1 MRKLG
6 ILICS
11 IVFIATAVWGQDQ
24 TPKVAVMPFVVHS
37 GQDLPNVR
45 KTLQEVLTRQL
56 SELGL
61 QTVDPASVNG
71 ALGTGAVIRT
81 EEQARSAARKVGAG
95 YALFGSFNQ
104 FGNTI
109 SIDAKLVHVPGEKK
123 TEVLFGEERGV
134 ENLAMAADKVSKEV
148 AVYLLAKA
156 IIADIQVKGN
166 DRIEAAAIKLNV
178 KSKAGEILSPSQV
191 RDDIRAIY
199 KMGYFEKVDAEVT
212 DTPQGKLL
220 TFVVRENP
228 TIQEVNIEGNKKI
241 KEKDIL
247 AAIATKP
254 YTVLQKNI
262 INEDVQKI
270 LKLYQQKGYFNAQV
284 TTDVT
289 YPRDP
294 RKAVVTF
301 DIQEKGRVYIEKI
314 AFTGNEHFSD
324 RKLRGVMQTKQKS
337 IFLSWFTDRGILQKD
352 ILDTDVD
359 RLTVYYHDRG
369 FMDAKV
375 GTPEVSHREDGI
387 YIEIPIYEGE
397 RYRVESVEL
406 AGDLLDSESNEKIKK
421 KLEVEEGDYFSREKL
436 REDVQNIGKVY
447 MDEGFAYVDVN
458 PDVQQDPTQHDTD
471 VTYDVSKGRKVKIGK
486 IAISG
491 NTKTRDKVIRREID
505 LAEGETFNGSRLE
518 KSMQDL
524 RKLDFFENV
533 EMVPSEGSSPD
544 VMNLD
549 VKVKEKF
556 TGAVSVGGGYSS
568 DDGLF
573 VTGEVVQRNLFG
585 RGQYLG
591 LKGYLG
597 QSAQRYVL
605 SFTEPWLFDK
615 PISAGFDIYDWVRDY
630 PDFTKDA
637 VGIRLRTGYAFGN
650 WSRISGYY
658 TFENAKISDL
668 ADDASAILRDQEGR
682 SNLSAVTAVLER
694 DSTDHPFLP
703 TRGSINVISL
713 QYATPYLGSDSNF
726 LKSEIQSGWYFPI
739 FWKLVGFVRG
749 EVGWITQ
756 SDSDPAPLYERF
768 FLGGINTL
776 RAWDWGDVGPKD
788 ENGEVIG
795 GTTYGL
801 GNLEVLFPVI
811 EKMGLRGVVFFDA
824 GNAFLGNNPF
834 QFGDYRTDAG
844 AGLRWNSPLGPLR
857 VEWAYNLDR
866 QEGDDSNKFQ
876 FSAGA
881 FF

>member
-6 ILICS
+6 ILICLM
-11 IVFIATAVWGQDQ
+11 VFIGTEVWAQDQ
-24 TPKVAVMPFVVHS
+24 TPKVAVMPFVIHS
-37 GQDLPNVR
+37 GQDLPDVR

-56 SELGL
+56 TEIGL
-61 QTVDPASVNG
+61 QTVDPAAVNG
-71 ALGTGAVIRT
+71 ALAGQAVRT
-81 EEQARSAARKVGAG
+81 EELARSAARKVGAS

-109 SIDAKLVHVPGEKK
+109 SIDAKLVHVPGQKK
-123 TEVLFGEERGV
+123 TEVLFGEERGM

-148 AVYLLAKA
+148 AVHLLAKA
-156 IIADIQVKGN
+156 VIADIQVRGN
-166 DRIEAAAIKLNV
+166 ERIEAAAIKLNV
-178 KSKAGEILSPSQV
+178 KSKAGEILSPAQV

-212 DTPQGKLL
+212 DMPKGKLL

-228 TIQEVNIEGNKKI
+228 TIQEVNIKGDKKI

-247 AAIATKP
+247 AAISTKP
-254 YTVLQKNI
+254 YTVLEKSI

-284 TTDVT
+284 TTDVS
-289 YPRDP
+289 YPSDP

-301 DIQEKGRVYIEKI
+301 NIQEKGRVYIEQI

-337 IFLSWFTDRGILQKD
+337 IFLSWFTDRGVLQKD
-352 ILDTDVD
+352 ILDTDLD
-359 RLTVYYHDRG
+359 RVTVYYHDRG

-387 YIEIPIYEGE
+387 YIQIPIQEGE
-397 RYRVESVEL
+397 RYRVESVAM
-406 AGDLLDSESNEKIKK
+406 AGDPLDGESDEKIKK
-421 KLEVEEGDYFSREKL
+421 KLEVREEDYFSREKL
-436 REDVQNIGKVY
+436 REDVQNIGKAY
-447 MDEGFAYVDVN
+447 MDHGFAYVDVN
-458 PDVQQDPTQHDTD
+458 PDVKQDPAQHSTD
-471 VTYDVSKGRKVKIGK
+471 VTYEVSKGRKVKIGK

-524 RKLDFFENV
+524 RRLDFFENV
-533 EMVPSEGSSPD
+533 DMVPSEGSAPD

-556 TGAVSVGGGYSS
+556 TGAISVGGGYSS

-585 RGQYLG
+585 KGQYLG
-591 LKGYLG
+591 VKGYLG

-630 PDFTKDA
+630 PDFNKDA
-637 VGIRLRTGYAFGN
+637 AGIRLRSGYAFGN

-668 ADDASAILRDQEGR
+668 SDDASAILRDQEGR
-682 SNLSAVTAVLER
+682 SNLSAVTAILER
-694 DSTDHPFLP
+694 NSTDHPFLP

-713 QYATPYLGSDSNF
+713 QYATPYIGSDSEF
-726 LKSEIQSGWYFPI
+726 LKSELQSGWYFPI
-739 FWKLVGFVRG
+739 FWKLIGFVRG
-749 EVGWITQ
+749 EVGWI
-756 SDSDPAPLYERF
+756 SESSSDPAPLYERF

-801 GNLEVLFPVI
+801 GNIEVLFPVI

-824 GNAFLGNNPF
+824 GNSFLGSNPF
-834 QFGDYRTDAG
+834 QFSDYRTDAG

-866 QEGDDSNKFQ
+866 EEGDDSNKFQ